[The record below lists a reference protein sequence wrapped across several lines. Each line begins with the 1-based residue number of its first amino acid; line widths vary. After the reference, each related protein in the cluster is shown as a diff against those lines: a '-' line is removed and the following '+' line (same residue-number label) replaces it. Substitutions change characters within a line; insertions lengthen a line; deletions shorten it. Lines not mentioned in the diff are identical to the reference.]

1 MGQRNKGDRTPN
13 TKIEIYFGW
22 CFHRNYSK
30 EVGRIFKELY
40 QLIKY
45 AVQVYLHG
53 FIYRESIKLFSPFIV
68 IKYFNTGCRATK
80 KALF

>member
-1 MGQRNKGDRTPN
+1 MGQRSKGDRTPN
-13 TKIEIYFGW
+13 TKIQIYFGW

-53 FIYRESIKLFSPFIV
+53 FIYRKSKLFSTFIV
-68 IKYFNTGCRATK
+68 VKYFNTRGKATK